1 MSIASRISIMRNVL
15 FFLSGSTVVKNLP
28 PSAGDV
34 GSVPGSGDPL
44 EKGMVIHSVFL
55 PRESHGHR
63 SPVGYS
69 PWGCKESDT
78 T

>member
-1 MSIASRISIMRNVL
+1 M
-15 FFLSGSTVVKNLP
+15 VKNLP
-28 PSAGDV
+28 ASEGDV

-44 EKGMVIHSVFL
+44 EQGMVIHSVFL